1 MKKEVVSESSL
12 PLDLLWEKGNT
23 SVVPIRWEGH
33 KLYLLDQR
41 LLPHEE
47 VWCEYSSSRGVARA
61 IRDMVVRGA
70 PAIGITAAFG
80 MVLAAY
86 GFVDRDRASFI
97 EKWLGEA
104 DFMLQARPTA
114 INLKWAVERLRRQI
128 DRRPELSTG
137 DLAASLEKEAISIW
151 SEDIQANLDMGSYGQ
166 ALLPDK
172 AKVLTH
178 CNAGALATGGYG
190 TALGVIRA
198 AVSRGKKIEVIADET
213 RPWLQGA
220 RLTAWELIKD
230 GIAVTLIVDGA
241 AGFLMQR
248 KEIGAVVVGADR
260 IATNGD
266 VANKIGTYAVAE
278 LARANDIPFYVAA
291 PVSTI
296 DPETHTGDQIPIEE
310 RGPREVITFAGQE
323 VAAPGVAVR
332 NPVFDITPHHLV
344 SAIITEAG
352 VLMPPY
358 DPAIH
363 VCLSL

>member
-166 ALLPDK
+166 AL
-172 AKVLTH
+172 
-178 CNAGALATGGYG
+178 
-190 TALGVIRA
+190 
-198 AVSRGKKIEVIADET
+198 
-213 RPWLQGA
+213 
-220 RLTAWELIKD
+220 
-230 GIAVTLIVDGA
+230 
-241 AGFLMQR
+241 
-248 KEIGAVVVGADR
+248 
-260 IATNGD
+260 
-266 VANKIGTYAVAE
+266 
-278 LARANDIPFYVAA
+278 
-291 PVSTI
+291 
-296 DPETHTGDQIPIEE
+296 
-310 RGPREVITFAGQE
+310 
-323 VAAPGVAVR
+323 
-332 NPVFDITPHHLV
+332 
-344 SAIITEAG
+344 
-352 VLMPPY
+352 
-358 DPAIH
+358 
-363 VCLSL
+363 